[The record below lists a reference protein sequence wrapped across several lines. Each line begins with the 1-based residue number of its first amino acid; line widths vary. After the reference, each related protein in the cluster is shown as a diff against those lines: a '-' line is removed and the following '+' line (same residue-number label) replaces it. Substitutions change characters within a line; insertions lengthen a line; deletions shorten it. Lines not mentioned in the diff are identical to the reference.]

1 MTSYTKIDCPVYSEN
16 KQALERLE
24 ARLKELEAE
33 A

>member
-1 MTSYTKIDCPVYSEN
+1 MTSYTKIDCRVYSEN
-16 KQALERLE
+16 KKALERIE